1 MASPAVAVSPETVT
15 SMLRGVIDPE
25 LGSDIVEL
33 GMVRGVTVAPP
44 EADAAGV
51 VVTVTIALTTS
62 GCPLRAQI
70 QKDVRTRV
78 KAMEGVDEVKLAWDE
93 MNQEEKARAMERARF
108 NVAQREEDTSVAPR
122 TKVIL
127 VSSGKGGVGK
137 STVTVN
143 LAAAMAAR
151 GLKVGVLDADIWGFS
166 VPRLLGVSG
175 RLAGRE
181 RDGHKYMV
189 PQERPIGDGLLRVVS
204 MGFLVEDEQSALMWR
219 GLMLNRGVQHFLQDV
234 DWGDD
239 LDYLL
244 VDMPPGTGDVQM
256 GVAKLIPR
264 SEVLVVTTP
273 AVNAQK
279 VAARA
284 VSMSRKNYLRV
295 AGIIENMSAFVCDH
309 GQAYELFGSGGGAAL
324 AEESGAPLLGQ
335 IPMEPSV
342 SVEGDAGDPVA
353 LRDGPAGEA
362 FRALAATIVEEAVPQ
377 ADMAGCS
384 ARMLDAAMANLD
396 ALEL

>member
-1 MASPAVAVSPETVT
+1 MATPAVAVSPDTVT
-15 SMLRGVIDPE
+15 AMLRGVIDPE

-33 GMVRGVTVAPP
+33 GMVRAVGVDDDP
-44 EADAAGV
+44 AGAH
-51 VVTVTIALTTS
+51 VTVTIALTTS

-78 KAMEGVDEVKLAWDE
+78 LAMEGVEKVSLAWDE
-93 MNQEEKARAMERARF
+93 MTQDEKARAMERARF
-108 NVAQREEDTSVAPR
+108 NITQREEDTSVAPT
-122 TKVIL
+122 TKVVL

-137 STVTVN
+137 SSVTVN

-175 RLAGRE
+175 RLASRE

-189 PQERPIGDGLLRVVS
+189 PQEREVGDGLLRVVS

-284 VSMSRKNYLRV
+284 VSMSRKNFLRV
-295 AGIIENMSAFVCDH
+295 AGIVENMSAFVCDH
-309 GQAYELFGSGGGAAL
+309 GERYELFGSGGGAAL

-335 IPMEPSV
+335 IPMDPSV
-342 SVEGDAGDPVA
+342 SIDGDAGEPVA
-353 LRDGPAGEA
+353 LADGPVADA
-362 FRALAATIVEEAVPQ
+362 FRALAAAVVEEAVPL
-377 ADMAGCS
+377 ADMGGCS

>member
-1 MASPAVAVSPETVT
+1 MATPAVAVSPETVT
-15 SMLRGVIDPE
+15 TMLRGVIDPE

-33 GMVRGVTVAPP
+33 GMVRGVVVDDAPGG
-44 EADAAGV
+44 AH
-51 VVTVTIALTTS
+51 VTVTVALTTS

-70 QKDVRTRV
+70 QKDVRTRIL
-78 KAMEGVDEVKLAWDE
+78 AMEGVSKVSLAWDE
-93 MNQEEKARAMERARF
+93 MNQEEKARAMERARW
-108 NVAQREEDTSVAPR
+108 NVSQREEDSAVAPA

-137 STVTVN
+137 SSVTVN
-143 LAAAMAAR
+143 LAAAMAAQ

-175 RLAGRE
+175 RLASRE
-181 RDGHKYMV
+181 RDGKKFMV
-189 PQERPIGDGLLRVVS
+189 PNERPLGDGVLRVIS

-244 VDMPPGTGDVQM
+244 IDMPPGTGDVQM

-264 SEVLVVTTP
+264 AEVLVVTTP

-284 VSMSRKNYLRV
+284 VSMSRKNFLRV
-295 AGIIENMSAFVCDH
+295 AGIVENMSAFVCDH
-309 GQAYELFGSGGGAAL
+309 GQRYELFGSGGGAAL
-324 AEESGAPLLGQ
+324 AEQSGAPLLGQ

-342 SVEGDAGDPVA
+342 SVEGDTGEPVA
-353 LRDGPAGEA
+353 LGEGPAAEA
-362 FRALAATIVEEAVPQ
+362 FRELARIVVDEAVPR

-384 ARMLDAAMANLD
+384 ARMLDAALANLD

>member
-1 MASPAVAVSPETVT
+1 MPSSAVAVSPETVT
-15 SMLRGVIDPE
+15 TMLRGVIDPE
-25 LGSDIVEL
+25 LGSDVVEL
-33 GMVRGVTVAPP
+33 GMVRGVDVTPSAEGEGVA
-44 EADAAGV
+44 
-51 VVTVTIALTTS
+51 VTVTIALTTS

-70 QKDVRTRV
+70 QKDVRTRILS
-78 KAMEGVDEVKLAWDE
+78 MEGVDSVHLAWDE

-108 NVAQREEDTSVAPR
+108 NVAQREEDSSVGPS

-137 STVTVN
+137 SSVTVN
-143 LAAAMAAR
+143 LAAAMAAT

-175 RLAGRE
+175 RLASRE
-181 RDGHKYMV
+181 REGRKFMV
-189 PQERPIGDGLLRVVS
+189 PQEREIGDGLLRIVS

-295 AGIIENMSAFVCDH
+295 CGIVENMSAFVCDH
-309 GQAYELFGSGGGAAL
+309 GERYELFGSGGGAAL
-324 AEESGAPLLGQ
+324 AEESGTPLLGQ

-342 SVEGDAGDPVA
+342 SVEGDAGEPAA
-353 LRDGPAGEA
+353 LRGGSAGDA
-362 FRALAATIVEEAVPQ
+362 FRALAERVIDEAVPQ
-377 ADMAGCS
+377 AEMAGCS
-384 ARMLDAAMANLD
+384 ARMLDAAVANLD